1 MIKGATL
8 GQYRLERL
16 IHMGD
21 SCQVWEATKLKT
33 NELYALKV
41 LRPDFRASR
50 QKIALLWHLAQA
62 QRDIA
67 IFKTPP
73 EPPDAARCCCPLSM

>member
-50 QKIALLWHLAQA
+50 QKDRSTVAFVASSEGY
-62 QRDIA
+62 RY
-67 IFKTPP
+67 F
-73 EPPDAARCCCPLSM
+73 